1 MFIEVK
7 DVSHR
12 YSEEAD
18 ELALKNI
25 NFTIEKEEFVG
36 IVGHTGSGKSTLVQT
51 LNGLI
56 KPSQGEIFI
65 QGEEITG
72 EKDLRE
78 IRQQV
83 GLVFQYPEHQLFEE
97 TVFADVAF
105 GPRNL
110 DLEEEEIIRR
120 VKQALELV
128 NLDYD
133 EFKDRS
139 PFKLSGGQQRRV
151 AIAGVLAMEPE
162 VLILDE
168 PIAGLDPKA
177 RRELMQEIV
186 NLQRDFELTIILI
199 SHQMEEIA
207 QLADKVLV
215 LEAGELVLQGTPEEV
230 FSKREFLE
238 EIGLGIPQITTVVHE
253 LKAKGW
259 DLREDIFSVSEA
271 KQEILKLLRG

>member
-7 DVSHR
+7 DVSHK
-12 YSEEAD
+12 YSEEAAD
-18 ELALKNI
+18 FALKDI
-25 NFTIEKEEFVG
+25 SFTIEKEEFVG
-36 IVGHTGSGKSTLVQT
+36 LVGHTGSGKSTLVQT

-56 KPSQGEIFI
+56 TPSQGKIFI

-72 EKDLRE
+72 KKDLRK

-110 DLEEEEIIRR
+110 DLEEEEITRR

-128 NLDYD
+128 NLDYNQ
-133 EFKDRS
+133 FKDRS

-186 NLQRDFELTIILI
+186 NLQQDFSLTIILI

-215 LEAGELVLQGTPEEV
+215 LEAGELVLQGEPGEV
-230 FSKREFLE
+230 FANREFLE
-238 EIGLGIPQITTVVHE
+238 EIGLGIPQITTVVHQ
-253 LKAKGW
+253 LRAKGW
-259 DLREDIFSVSEA
+259 DLREDIFSVQEA